1 MSLAYCMHK
10 VGIPGGGGL
19 GDTFM
24 GKREGMEER
33 GSYRVCEHV
42 LVTIEFWFY

>member
-1 MSLAYCMHK
+1 
-10 VGIPGGGGL
+10 
-19 GDTFM
+19 M

-42 LVTIEFWFY
+42 LVTYRVLVLLIADTYSYGI